1 MSLLHKRGLA
11 YGNMAVVLNLQVIPS
26 QLPDGQVVF
35 LLPSHYVQLA
45 AAAAASDACSPATSS
60 TETLWAMSNNKM
72 STDSNT
78 SIAAIDES
86 IDTESLSDQPID
98 FTVAKRNEVG
108 MQSEGPVWRPW

>member
-1 MSLLHKRGLA
+1 
-11 YGNMAVVLNLQVIPS
+11 MAVVLNLQVIPS

-45 AAAAASDACSPATSS
+45 AAATASDTCSPTTSS
-60 TETLWAMSNNKM
+60 TETLWAMSNNRM

-98 FTVAKRNEVG
+98 FTVAKRNEVE

>member
-1 MSLLHKRGLA
+1 
-11 YGNMAVVLNLQVIPS
+11 MAVVLNLQVIPS

-45 AAAAASDACSPATSS
+45 AAAAASDTCSPATSS

>member
-1 MSLLHKRGLA
+1 MG
-11 YGNMAVVLNLQVIPS
+11 VVLNLQVIPS

-45 AAAAASDACSPATSS
+45 AAAAASDVGSPATSS
-60 TETLWAMSNNKM
+60 TETLWAMSNSKM

>member
-1 MSLLHKRGLA
+1 MEVL
-11 YGNMAVVLNLQVIPS
+11 LNLQVIPS

-60 TETLWAMSNNKM
+60 TATLWAMSSNKTCM
-72 STDSNT
+72 ENNT
-78 SIAAIDES
+78 SISAIDES
-86 IDTESLSDQPID
+86 IDTESLPDQPID
-98 FTVAKRNEVG
+98 FTVTKRNEAG